1 MLDPKRVVA
10 LVILSLVGLG
20 LFLFWTNEA
29 SPAWFAGHSSTN
41 RPPNSFRE
49 HHAKPPQQPKT
60 GEVELKQED
69 KDKEEKE
76 KVDLVVAIL
85 SSTKRKDE
93 RDNFRKQWKTL
104 IDPYVD
110 EKDGGS
116 ISEVKKNQSGG
127 LLNQETRYK
136 IKAFFAIG
144 KSYQHAEDIKR
155 ETELY
160 RDILSL
166 PFVDAYTN
174 LTRKVLLNQFIKTPQ
189 LTYNRHEHS

>member
-116 ISEVKKNQSGG
+116 LSEKNQSGG
-127 LLNQETRYK
+127 LLNLERRYK
-136 IKAFFAIG
+136 IKAFFVIG
-144 KSYQHAEDIKR
+144 KSYPHAEDIKR

-166 PFVDAYTN
+166 PFVDAYAN
-174 LTRKVLLNQFIKTPQ
+174 LTRKVYLNQFT
-189 LTYNRHEHS
+189 